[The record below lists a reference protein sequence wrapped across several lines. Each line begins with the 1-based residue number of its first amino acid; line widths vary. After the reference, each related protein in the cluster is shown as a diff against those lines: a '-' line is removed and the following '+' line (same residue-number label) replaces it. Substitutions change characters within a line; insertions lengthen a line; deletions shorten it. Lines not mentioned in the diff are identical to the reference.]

1 MNEPRILSSENPVCV
16 YPGMI
21 LDLDGTLLDSMEVW
35 GRIDKEFLADYG
47 IDVPPDYMEACGA
60 MSFRETAEYTIARF
74 SLPAKP
80 EDLMNRWLDMAREE
94 YAFHVQLLPGARELL
109 ENCTARACGWPSPPP
124 HAVSISSPAFPG
136 TVFSDSLTPSSQQTT
151 RAAANAPLPFS
162 NWQPGSSACRR
173 NRAPYSR
180 ILSPQPGQPP
190 GPAAFPSAFTKSIPP
205 EHARRWSLSA
215 AAISR
220 RFLTHAVR
228 LCCGKSHKAFA
239 WPSTVDRN
247 ICACLWVTPS
257 ERIPSGPPQKS
268 IAMGFLHLLRSMQK
282 WLAAK

>member
-80 EDLMNRWLDMAREE
+80 EELMNRWLDMAREE

-109 ENCTARACGWPSPPP
+109 EKLHRAGVRLAVATASRREHFLPCLSRHGVLGFFDAVVTTDDAGCGK
-124 HAVSISSPAFPG
+124 SSPAIFELAARQL
-136 TVFSDSLTPSSQQTT
+136 SLP
-151 RAAANAPLPFS
+151 
-162 NWQPGSSACRR
+162 
-173 NRAPYSR
+173 
-180 ILSPQPGQPP
+180 PP

-215 AAISR
+215 AAISK
-220 RFLTHAVR
+220 RFLTHAAR

-239 WPSTVDRN
+239 
-247 ICACLWVTPS
+247 
-257 ERIPSGPPQKS
+257 
-268 IAMGFLHLLRSMQK
+268 
-282 WLAAK
+282 

>member
-80 EDLMNRWLDMAREE
+80 EELMNRWLDMAREE

-109 ENCTARACGWPSPPP
+109 EKLHRAG
-124 HAVSISSPAFPG
+124 VRISSPAFPG

-151 RAAANAPLPFS
+151 RAAAKAPLPFS

-215 AAISR
+215 AAISK
-220 RFLTHAVR
+220 RFLTHAAR

-239 WPSTVDRN
+239 
-247 ICACLWVTPS
+247 
-257 ERIPSGPPQKS
+257 
-268 IAMGFLHLLRSMQK
+268 
-282 WLAAK
+282 

>member
-109 ENCTARACGWPSPPP
+109 EKLHRAGVRLAVATASRREHFLPCLSRHGVLGFFDAVVTTDDAGCGK
-124 HAVSISSPAFPG
+124 SSPAIFE
-136 TVFSDSLTPSSQQTT
+136 L
-151 RAAANAPLPFS
+151 AARQIGLP
-162 NWQPGSSACRR
+162 
-173 NRAPYSR
+173 
-180 ILSPQPGQPP
+180 PQSCAVLEDTL
-190 GPAAFPSAFTKSIPP
+190 PAARTAAQAGCVPFGVYEKHSSGARP
-205 EHARRWSLSA
+205 EMELVCRGYFETL
-215 AAISR
+215 
-220 RFLTHAVR
+220 F
-228 LCCGKSHKAFA
+228 
-239 WPSTVDRN
+239 D
-247 ICACLWVTPS
+247 ACSSPLLWKEP
-257 ERIPSGPPQKS
+257 
-268 IAMGFLHLLRSMQK
+268 
-282 WLAAK
+282 